1 MVSLLYCSEMATTA
15 MRTQTLTGSIAT
27 EPILNMKLTVPVPPQ
42 KGAPGKIR
50 NRLRLDPA
58 RALEPARKKIA
69 TVEAQRVMSVFED
82 TIQKIEISSMIP
94 YILEN
99 LDRFRI
105 SFGAELCSLLD
116 NHSVIISS
124 YNEIKEQLDRQ
135 MQRNRI
141 RSASSVR
148 SDASQ
153 DQQNETNE
161 TQPTEDDGDQGS
173 NYDGQSPPQSPVD
186 KPPSRGSSA
195 SSRRSNPSVSS
206 FDSQTERTMRNLSL
220 VAQQLSSSCK
230 NILRQFQINGTAF
243 NSVKT
248 HFNARPKESTQL
260 LSYMNDLR
268 DILLNKLLTTPE
280 EEKERMAYIQEVSE
294 RERNNATIIAKM
306 EEELDAAVADKEEE
320 MKKKNDV
327 IKKLQTELQQIIN
340 FSKENIGRIKNEQDK
355 QESADKKNHEGKV
368 QRLQNEIVQLKTQL
382 QNLVLEHREK
392 EQDLRRMKFKVES
405 QVEGL
410 IQKYD
415 GEMNERQE
423 EYEEIEA
430 AYNAQK
436 KQLDEVEERF
446 KTMSAEYDQIQEERR
461 LAREKR
467 EAAEREMALMVK
479 AATTIQAFWRSFK
492 VRKALKAR
500 KKKGGGKKGKK

>member
-1 MVSLLYCSEMATTA
+1 MATTA

-195 SSRRSNPSVSS
+195 SSRRSNPSVAS

-415 GEMNERQE
+415 GE
-423 EYEEIEA
+423 I
-430 AYNAQK
+430 
-436 KQLDEVEERF
+436 
-446 KTMSAEYDQIQEERR
+446 
-461 LAREKR
+461 RE
-467 EAAEREMALMVK
+467 
-479 AATTIQAFWRSFK
+479 SP
-492 VRKALKAR
+492 
-500 KKKGGGKKGKK
+500 

>member
-1 MVSLLYCSEMATTA
+1 MATA
-15 MRTQTLTGSIAT
+15 MRTQTIT
-27 EPILNMKLTVPVPPQ
+27 ESFAPEPTLNMKLTVPQPPQ
-42 KGAPGKIR
+42 KGAPSKIR

-69 TVEAQRVMSVFED
+69 TIEAQRVMAVFED
-82 TIQKIEISSMIP
+82 TIQKTEISSMIP

-105 SFGAELCSLLD
+105 SFGSDLSNLLE
-116 NHSVIISS
+116 NHNIIVSS

-135 MQRNRI
+135 MQRNRM
-141 RSASSVR
+141 RSASSVH
-148 SDASQ
+148 SEESLEG
-153 DQQNETNE
+153 QNETE
-161 TQPTEDDGDQGS
+161 EHAS
-173 NYDGQSPPQSPVD
+173 NYGQSPPQSPGN
-186 KPPSRGSSA
+186 KSASRASSA
-195 SSRRSNPSVSS
+195 KSQQSNHSVTS

-230 NILRQFQINGTAF
+230 NILRAFQVNANAF
-243 NSVKT
+243 NTIKS
-248 HFNARPKESTQL
+248 HFGARPKESEQL
-260 LSYMNDLR
+260 LSYMYDLKE
-268 DILLNKLLTTPE
+268 ILLNKLLTTPE
-280 EEKERMAYIQEVSE
+280 EDKERMTYIEEVSQ
-294 RERNNATIIAKM
+294 RERNNAAIIEKM
-306 EEELDAAVADKEEE
+306 EEELEAAVADKEEE
-320 MKKKNDV
+320 MRKKNDI

-340 FSKENIGRIKNEQDK
+340 FSKDNISRIKNEQEK

-368 QRLQNEIVQLKTQL
+368 QRLQNDVVQLKTQL
-382 QNLVLEHREK
+382 QNLILEHREK
-392 EQDLRRMKFKVES
+392 EQDLRRLKFKVES

-430 AYNAQK
+430 QYNAQK

-479 AATTIQAFWRSFK
+479 AATTVQAFWRSYK

>member
-1 MVSLLYCSEMATTA
+1 MAVA
-15 MRTQTLTGSIAT
+15 ALRSKTLTDSIAP
-27 EPILNMKLTVPVPPQ
+27 EPTLNMRLTVPQPPP
-42 KGAPGKIR
+42 KGAPGKTR

-69 TVEAQRVMSVFED
+69 TIEAQRVMSVFED
-82 TIQKIEISSMIP
+82 TIQKLEISSMLP

-105 SFGAELCSLLD
+105 SFGAELASLLE
-116 NHSVIISS
+116 NHNVIISS

-135 MQRNRI
+135 LQRNRI
-141 RSASSVR
+141 RTASSVR

-153 DQQNETNE
+153 EQDETDEGNVTQGTEGDIEQPFE
-161 TQPTEDDGDQGS
+161 T
-173 NYDGQSPPQSPVD
+173 GQLSPVE
-186 KPPSRGSSA
+186 KAPSRKSSA
-195 SSRRSNPSVSS
+195 SSQRSAVSSVQS
-206 FDSQTERTMRNLSL
+206 FDSQTERTMRSLSL

-230 NILRQFQINGTAF
+230 NILRAFQINVNAF
-243 NSVKT
+243 NTVKGHYT
-248 HFNARPKESTQL
+248 NRPAESEKMLQYMKDLKE
-260 LSYMNDLR
+260 
-268 DILLNKLLTTPE
+268 ILLNKLLTTPE
-280 EEKERMAYIQEVSE
+280 EEKERMAYIQQVSQ
-294 RERNNATIIAKM
+294 RERNNAAIIAKM
-306 EEELDAAVADKEEE
+306 EEELQAAVADKEEE

-340 FSKENIGRIKNEQDK
+340 FSKDNISRIKNEQEK
-355 QESADKKNHEGKV
+355 QESADKKNHEGKI

-392 EQDLRRMKFKVES
+392 EQDLRRMKYKVES

-415 GEMNERQE
+415 EEMNERQE

-500 KKKGGGKKGKK
+500 KKKGGGKKGKKS